1 MNKIILIGFMSSGKT
16 SVAKILSIKKNII
29 HIDTDLEIER
39 RFSLKIAEIFDKYGE
54 SFFREQESIILKKI
68 ENSNS
73 NMIISTG
80 GGTPIHSSNMQK
92 LNKIGKTIYLESSF
106 DFLYKNLKRDKESRP
121 LCKMYSKKEL
131 NKIYNERIK
140 IYSNAHLKIDC
151 RKKSLSNISE
161 EISNFISF

>member
-1 MNKIILIGFMSSGKT
+1 MSSGKT

-39 RFSLKIAEIFDKYGE
+39 MFSLKIAEIFDKYGE

-121 LCKMYSKKEL
+121 LCKMYNKKEL

>member
-39 RFSLKIAEIFDKYGE
+39 RFSLKIGEIFDKYGE

-121 LCKMYSKKEL
+121 LYKMYNKNEL
-131 NKIYNERIK
+131 SKIYNERIK
-140 IYSNAHLKIDC
+140 IYSNAHLKINC
-151 RKKSLSNISE
+151 RKKSLNEISE
-161 EISNFISF
+161 EISNFICF

>member
-16 SVAKILSIKKNII
+16 SVARILSIKKNII

-106 DFLYKNLKRDKESRP
+106 EFLYKNLKRDKESRP
-121 LCKMYSKKEL
+121 LCKMYNKKEL

>member
-1 MNKIILIGFMSSGKT
+1 MNKIILIGFMSTGKT
-16 SVAKILSIKKNII
+16 SVARALSTKKNII
-29 HIDTDLEIER
+29 HIDTDLVIENK
-39 RFSLKIAEIFDKYGE
+39 FNLKIDEIFDKYGE

-121 LCKMYSKKEL
+121 LCKMYNKKEL

>member
-16 SVAKILSIKKNII
+16 SVARILSIKKNII

-39 RFSLKIAEIFDKYGE
+39 RFSLKIGEIFDKYGE

-121 LCKMYSKKEL
+121 LCKMYNKKEL

>member
-39 RFSLKIAEIFDKYGE
+39 MFSLKIAEIFDKYGE

-121 LCKMYSKKEL
+121 LCKMYKKKEL

>member
-16 SVAKILSIKKNII
+16 SVARILSIKKNII
-29 HIDTDLEIER
+29 HMDTDLEIER

-121 LCKMYSKKEL
+121 LCKMYNKKEL

-140 IYSNAHLKIDC
+140 IYSNAHFKINC
-151 RKKSLSNISE
+151 RKKSLSDISV

>member
-1 MNKIILIGFMSSGKT
+1 
-16 SVAKILSIKKNII
+16 
-29 HIDTDLEIER
+29 
-39 RFSLKIAEIFDKYGE
+39 
-54 SFFREQESIILKKI
+54 
-68 ENSNS
+68 
-73 NMIISTG
+73 MIISTG

-121 LCKMYSKKEL
+121 LCKMYNKKEL

-140 IYSNAHLKIDC
+140 IYSNAHLKINC
-151 RKKSLSNISE
+151 RKKSLSDISE

>member
-16 SVAKILSIKKNII
+16 SVARILSIKKNII
-29 HIDTDLEIER
+29 HMDTDLLIENK
-39 RFSLKIAEIFDKYGE
+39 FNLKIGEIFDKYGE
-54 SFFREQESIILKKI
+54 SFFREQESIVLKKI
-68 ENSNS
+68 DNSNL

-106 DFLYKNLKRDKESRP
+106 EFLYKNLKRDKESRP
-121 LCKMYSKKEL
+121 LYKMHNKKEL
-131 NKIYNERIK
+131 SKIYRERIK

-151 RKKSLSNISE
+151 KKKSIIDISE

>member
-39 RFSLKIAEIFDKYGE
+39 MFSLKIAEIFDKYGE

-121 LCKMYSKKEL
+121 LCKMYNKKEL

>member
-121 LCKMYSKKEL
+121 LCKMYNKKEL
-131 NKIYNERIK
+131 NKIYNERIE
-140 IYSNAHLKIDC
+140 IYSNAHLKINC

>member
-121 LCKMYSKKEL
+121 LCKMYNKKEL

>member
-80 GGTPIHSSNMQK
+80 GGTPIYSSNMQK

-106 DFLYKNLKRDKESRP
+106 EFLYENLKRDKESRP
-121 LCKMYSKKEL
+121 LYKMHNKKEL

-140 IYSNAHLKIDC
+140 YTQMLI
-151 RKKSLSNISE
+151 
-161 EISNFISF
+161 

>member
-16 SVAKILSIKKNII
+16 SVARILSIKKNII

-39 RFSLKIAEIFDKYGE
+39 MFSLKIAEIFDKYGE

-121 LCKMYSKKEL
+121 LCKMYNKKEL

>member
-16 SVAKILSIKKNII
+16 TVAKILSIKKNII

-39 RFSLKIAEIFDKYGE
+39 RFSLKIGEIFDKYGE

>member
-1 MNKIILIGFMSSGKT
+1 MKKIILIGFMSSGKT

-121 LCKMYSKKEL
+121 LCKMYKKKEL

>member
-121 LCKMYSKKEL
+121 LCKMYNKKEL

-140 IYSNAHLKIDC
+140 IYSNAHLKINC
-151 RKKSLSNISE
+151 RKKSLSDISE
-161 EISNFISF
+161 EISTFISF

>member
-121 LCKMYSKKEL
+121 LFKMYKKKEL

-140 IYSNAHLKIDC
+140 IYSNAHLKINC

>member
-121 LCKMYSKKEL
+121 LFKMYKKKEL

>member
-16 SVAKILSIKKNII
+16 SVAKILSVKKNII
-29 HIDTDLEIER
+29 HMDTDQAIENKLN
-39 RFSLKIAEIFDKYGE
+39 LKIDEIFDKYGE

-92 LNKIGKTIYLESSF
+92 LNKIGKTIYLENSF
-106 DFLYKNLKRDKESRP
+106 EFLYNVLKRDKESRP
-121 LCKMYSKKEL
+121 LFGKYNKNEL
-131 NKIYNERIK
+131 VKIYNERIK
-140 IYSNAHLKIDC
+140 IYSNAHLKINC
-151 RKKSLSNISE
+151 RKKSLSDISE

>member
-106 DFLYKNLKRDKESRP
+106 DF
-121 LCKMYSKKEL
+121 
-131 NKIYNERIK
+131 I
-140 IYSNAHLKIDC
+140 
-151 RKKSLSNISE
+151 
-161 EISNFISF
+161 

>member
-39 RFSLKIAEIFDKYGE
+39 MFSLKIAEIFDKYGE

-121 LCKMYSKKEL
+121 LCKMYNKKEL

-140 IYSNAHLKIDC
+140 IYSNAHLKINC

>member
-39 RFSLKIAEIFDKYGE
+39 RFSLKIAEIFEKYGE

-121 LCKMYSKKEL
+121 LCKMYNKKEL

>member
-16 SVAKILSIKKNII
+16 SVARILSTKKNII

-39 RFSLKIAEIFDKYGE
+39 RFSLKIGEIFDKYGE
-54 SFFREQESIILKKI
+54 SFFREQESIVLKKI
-68 ENSNS
+68 ENSNL

-106 DFLYKNLKRDKESRP
+106 EFLYKNLKRNKESRP
-121 LCKMYSKKEL
+121 LYKMYNKKEL
-131 NKIYNERIK
+131 NKIYSERVK
-140 IYSNAHLKIDC
+140 IYSNAHLKINC
-151 RKKSLSNISE
+151 RKKSISDISE

>member
-1 MNKIILIGFMSSGKT
+1 MSSGKT

-39 RFSLKIAEIFDKYGE
+39 RFSLKIGEIFDKYGE

-121 LCKMYSKKEL
+121 LCKMYNKKEL

>member
-16 SVAKILSIKKNII
+16 TVAKILSIKKNFI

-121 LCKMYSKKEL
+121 LYKMHSKKEL

-140 IYSNAHLKIDC
+140 
-151 RKKSLSNISE
+151 
-161 EISNFISF
+161 

>member
-16 SVAKILSIKKNII
+16 SVAKILSVKKNII
-29 HIDTDLEIER
+29 HMDTDQAIENKLN
-39 RFSLKIAEIFDKYGE
+39 LKIDEIFDKYGE

-121 LCKMYSKKEL
+121 LCKMYNKKEL
-131 NKIYNERIK
+131 NKIYKERIK
-140 IYSNAHLKIDC
+140 VYSNAYLKINC
-151 RKKSLSNISE
+151 KKKSLIDISE

>member
-16 SVAKILSIKKNII
+16 SVARILSIKKNII
-29 HIDTDLEIER
+29 HIDTDLEIEM
-39 RFSLKIAEIFDKYGE
+39 RFSLKINEIFDKYGE

-106 DFLYKNLKRDKESRP
+106 EFLYKNLKRDKESRP
-121 LCKMYSKKEL
+121 LYKIHNKKEL
-131 NKIYNERIK
+131 SKIYNERIK
-140 IYSNAHLKIDC
+140 IYSNAHLKINC
-151 RKKSLSNISE
+151 RKKSISDISE

>member
-121 LCKMYSKKEL
+121 LCKMYNKKEL

-140 IYSNAHLKIDC
+140 IYSNAHLKINC

-161 EISNFISF
+161 EISNFVSF

>member
-16 SVAKILSIKKNII
+16 TVAKILSIKKNII

-92 LNKIGKTIYLESSF
+92 LNKIGKTIYLENSF
-106 DFLYKNLKRDKESRP
+106 EFLHKVLKRDKDSRP
-121 LCKMYSKKEL
+121 LFKIYNKNEL
-131 NKIYNERIK
+131 AKIYNERIK
-140 IYSNAHLKIDC
+140 IYSNAHFKINC
-151 RKKSLSNISE
+151 RKKSLSDISE

>member
-1 MNKIILIGFMSSGKT
+1 MSSGKT

-39 RFSLKIAEIFDKYGE
+39 MFSLKIAEIFDKYGE

-121 LCKMYSKKEL
+121 LCKMYNKKEL

-151 RKKSLSNISE
+151 RKKSLSDISE